1 MFRIRQLHDIH
12 AAADQ
17 TALSAVL
24 RIYEEAFPYYPN
36 YSQQIV
42 RLLQLSNEQKFDTVL
57 LVAEG
62 GKARILGFSLSF
74 YFPTLK
80 LAYLDYLAS
89 APKRSSRG
97 YGTALYERNRE
108 LLQQAGCLGLFM
120 DVPPD
125 EAEKIKDKSLLPIN
139 KKRMAFY
146 EHLGARPIVGTCYD
160 QVSHAANQGYPTML
174 VYDAFKSN
182 TNLRAAKLRKFITQL
197 LKVKGNMSADDP
209 RLIQILDSIR
219 IDPVTL
225 RAPRYPVAE
234 APIQVDSSAPI
245 LSMVTTGDLHQIHHF
260 KEKGYVERPV
270 RVQAI
275 LKGLESVPTREHPI
289 KNFPERHIL
298 AVHQTSLHRFLKRAE
313 QELDP
318 AALIYPNVFP
328 IRHPERIPKN
338 WEMQAGYY
346 CIDTFTPVSANA
358 YRAARIAVNAALT
371 GAELVQ
377 QDRAACYV
385 LCRPP
390 GHHAESRVFGGFCYF
405 NNAAIAAHFLSQSG
419 KVAFIDIDY
428 HHGNGSQEIFYSRS
442 DVYFV
447 SIHGHPKVSYPYFAG
462 YADERGEGEGKGFNR
477 NFPLYP
483 GVDDKAYGEV
493 LDKAVAIL
501 KRFKPSYLVISL
513 GFDIMFGDPT
523 GAFSVTERGVEQIG
537 RQLASLNVP
546 TLVVQEGGYSLK
558 NLRVG
563 SRAFFRGFLQ
573 RDLGGANGKNIG

>member
-1 MFRIRQLHDIH
+1 MFRIRQLHDRQ
-12 AAADQ
+12 AATDQ
-17 TALSAVL
+17 SALAAVL
-24 RIYEEAFPYYPN
+24 RIYEEAFPYYPH

-42 RLLQLSNEQKFDTVL
+42 RLLQLSAEHDFDTVL

-62 GKARILGFSLSF
+62 RKARVLGFSLSF
-74 YFPTLK
+74 YFPHLK
-80 LAYLDYLAS
+80 FAYLDYLAS
-89 APKRSSRG
+89 DPKRSSRG

-108 LLQQAGCLGLFM
+108 LLQQLGCLGLFM

-125 EAEKIKDKSLLPIN
+125 EPDKLKEKSSLPVN

-160 QVSHAANQGYPTML
+160 RETHAANQGYPTML
-174 VYDAFKSN
+174 VYDAFKSS
-182 TNLRAAKLRKFITQL
+182 TPLSAAKLRKFITQL
-197 LKVKGNMSADDP
+197 LKVKGNMSAEDP
-209 RLIQILDSIR
+209 SLIRILDSIQT
-219 IDPVTL
+219 DPVSF
-225 RAPRYPVAE
+225 RPPRYPMADAYVRVNTSLPTLA
-234 APIQVDSSAPI
+234 
-245 LSMVTTGDLHQIHHF
+245 MVTTGELHQIHHF

-275 LKGLESVPTREHPI
+275 LKGLESLQTHEYPM
-289 KNFPERHIL
+289 KNFPQRHIL
-298 AVHQTSLHRFLKRAE
+298 CVHQSSLLRFLKRAE

-318 AALIYPNVFP
+318 AALIYPTVFP
-328 IRHPERIPKN
+328 IRHPERVPKN

-377 QDRAACYV
+377 RELPVCYV

-405 NNAAIAAHFLSQSG
+405 NNAAVAAHFLSRTG
-419 KVAFIDIDY
+419 KVAFIDVDY
-428 HHGNGSQEIFYSRS
+428 HHGNGSQEIFYSRN

-462 YADERGEGEGKGFNR
+462 YADERGAGDGKGFNR
-477 NFPLYP
+477 NYPLYP
-483 GVDDKAYGEV
+483 GVDDVAYLDV
-493 LDKAVAIL
+493 VDKAVTIL
-501 KRFKPSYLVISL
+501 KRFKPDYLVISL
-513 GFDIMFGDPT
+513 GFDMMFGDPT
-523 GAFSVTERGVEQIG
+523 GAFSVSERGVAQIG
-537 RQLASLNVP
+537 RRLASLKVP

-563 SRAFFRGFLQ
+563 SRAFFSGFLAAG
-573 RDLGGANGKNIG
+573 LS